1 MGAHQQK
8 MMGKVALLFVVAI
21 AGANA
26 TACPILACGAG
37 AAPAAGCYCGSA
49 RVLVTSGKFC
59 DTTWGT
65 TGQALDTAACIA
77 NVLDGTTATV
87 AACSC
92 GNANLQISAGG
103 YTFLKTADKTC
114 AAQGSA
120 AKSNCPAGAAPAAG
134 CYCGSGQV
142 SVASGKFCDTT
153 WVATGQELTTAACIA
168 NVLDGTTGTVAAC
181 SCGNANLQITA
192 GKRTYYK
199 SSDKTCVAEFTAAKT
214 VCPAGAAPAA
224 GCFCGTA
231 AVSVA
236 SGKFCDTT
244 WVATGQELTTA
255 ACIANVLDGTTATVA
270 ACSCGNANLQISAG
284 G

>member
-59 DTTWGT
+59 DTTWVT

-120 AKSNCPAGAAPAAG
+120 AKSNCASVTGLVAAPAAG
-134 CYCGSGQV
+134 CYCG
-142 SVASGKFCDTT
+142 
-153 WVATGQELTTAACIA
+153 TG
-168 NVLDGTTGTVAAC
+168 
-181 SCGNANLQITA
+181 
-192 GKRTYYK
+192 
-199 SSDKTCVAEFTAAKT
+199 
-214 VCPAGAAPAA
+214 
-224 GCFCGTA
+224 
-231 AVSVA
+231 
-236 SGKFCDTT
+236 
-244 WVATGQELTTA
+244 
-255 ACIANVLDGTTATVA
+255 
-270 ACSCGNANLQISAG
+270 
-284 G
+284 